1 MRGSSIRRIRCG
13 ILWPAA
19 CSIQSMLYL
28 NSDLDDNICYFPSEI
43 FNIKRKVV
51 MADQQ
56 GYGLLKGKKGLIFGA
71 LDERSIAWRIALACQ
86 REGAEFALSNAPV
99 ALRMGALDALAE
111 ETGASVIPCDVSK
124 EDEVQELMQKVKEEY
139 GKIDFI
145 LHAIGMSPNVRKNKT
160 YQGLNYHWYKQT
172 LDISA
177 ISLHKVLHF
186 AEEEGVLNDGGSVVA
201 LSYIGAQRIFSKYS
215 DMNDAKALLE
225 SIARN
230 YGSRLADRGIRVNT
244 VSQAPTKTSAGS
256 GIKGFDG
263 MYTFAEK
270 LAPMG
275 NPSADD
281 CADYCVTLFSDL
293 TRKVTMQNL
302 YHDGGFVTAG
312 INEDMINDLATLYAD
327 ED

>member
-1 MRGSSIRRIRCG
+1 
-13 ILWPAA
+13 
-19 CSIQSMLYL
+19 
-28 NSDLDDNICYFPSEI
+28 
-43 FNIKRKVV
+43 

-56 GYGLLKGKKGLIFGA
+56 GYGLLKGKKGIIFGA
-71 LDERSIAWRIALACQ
+71 LDERSIAWRIALACN

-99 ALRMGALDALAE
+99 ALRLGALDDLAE
-111 ETGASVIPCDVSK
+111 QTGSSIYPCDVSK
-124 EDEVQELMQKVKEEY
+124 EDEVEELIQKVKDEY

-145 LHAIGMSPNVRKNKT
+145 LHAIGMSPNIRKNKE
-160 YQGLNYHWYKQT
+160 YKELNYHWFQQT

-177 ISLHKVLHF
+177 ISLHKILSYSDRMD
-186 AEEEGVLNDGGSVVA
+186 VLNNGASVVA

-225 SIARN
+225 SVARN
-230 YGSRLADRGIRVNT
+230 FGSRLADRGIRVNT

-263 MYTFAEK
+263 MYTFADK

-275 NPSADD
+275 NPTADE

-302 YHDGGFVTAG
+302 YHDGGFVNAG
-312 INEDMINDLATLYAD
+312 VNEEMIEGLAKLYGD
-327 ED
+327 EGEDD

>member
-1 MRGSSIRRIRCG
+1 
-13 ILWPAA
+13 
-19 CSIQSMLYL
+19 
-28 NSDLDDNICYFPSEI
+28 
-43 FNIKRKVV
+43 

-71 LDERSIAWRIALACQ
+71 LDDRSIAWRIALACT
-86 REGAEFALSNAPV
+86 REGAEFSLSNAPV
-99 ALRMGALDALAE
+99 ALRFGSLDDLAE
-111 ETGASVIPCDVSK
+111 ETGAEIFPCDVSK
-124 EDEVQELMQKVKEEY
+124 EEDVQELMENVKEEH
-139 GKIDFI
+139 GKIDFM
-145 LHAIGMSPNVRKNKT
+145 LHAIGMSPNVRKKQD
-160 YQGLNYHWYKQT
+160 YKELNYQWMQKT

-177 ISLHKVLHF
+177 ISLHKVIRYADE
-186 AEEEGVLNDGGSVVA
+186 AEILNDGASIVA

-244 VSQAPTKTSAGS
+244 ISQAPTKTSAGS

-270 LAPMG
+270 IAPLG
-275 NPSADD
+275 NPTADD

-312 INEDMINDLATLYAD
+312 IDEEMINDLAKMYG
-327 ED
+327 EE

>member
-1 MRGSSIRRIRCG
+1 
-13 ILWPAA
+13 
-19 CSIQSMLYL
+19 
-28 NSDLDDNICYFPSEI
+28 
-43 FNIKRKVV
+43 

-71 LDERSIAWRIALACQ
+71 LDDRSIAWRIALACQ
-86 REGAEFALSNAPV
+86 REGAEFSLSNAPV
-99 ALRMGALDALAE
+99 ALRFGDLDELAE
-111 ETGASVIPCDVSK
+111 ETGAEVFPCDVTN
-124 EDEVQELMQKVKEEY
+124 EDEIEELMQNVKEEH
-139 GKIDFI
+139 GKIDFM
-145 LHAIGMSPNVRKNKT
+145 LHAIGMSPNVRKGKG
-160 YQGLNYHWYKQT
+160 YEELNYQWLQQT
-172 LDISA
+172 LDISSV
-177 ISLHKVLHF
+177 SLHKVIRY
-186 AEEEGVLNDGGSVVA
+186 ADEADILNDGASILA

-244 VSQAPTKTSAGS
+244 ISQAPTKTSAGS

-263 MYTFAEK
+263 MYTFADK
-270 LAPMG
+270 LAPLG
-275 NPSADD
+275 NPTADE

-312 INEDMINDLATLYAD
+312 INEEMINDLAEMYGD
-327 ED
+327 EEDEG